1 MTRLDMF
8 KNEPVDRKIA
18 NICFILNNSPQSRLQ
33 GEIAFNCMPNLNLN
47 AVCRWSSG
55 FVKSPGQKEAIT
67 AYLIPFMSH
76 FPLRRFFALFA
87 LCVWFIPLLSATG
100 SSETK
105 SLDLARGPGK
115 AHLYRHGE
123 VPKAVI
129 VFASGDGGWTDW
141 ENQMAD
147 WLADAGW
154 WVAGLNCR
162 AYAQSDYD
170 ADLLSEDF
178 QILAKSLDAPPGT
191 PVFYGGWSMGATQ
204 AVAAAG
210 TSRPPELKGL
220 LLMSCGARGRYGLRL
235 KDELGISPSGEGTFG
250 LNEFNDSLDGLR
262 IAQFHGSADF
272 ISSTAWIRS
281 LEQTTALYELPSYNH
296 GFDGPD
302 VSFRPHL
309 LKGLGWLLG
318 DDTLAPENFHRALP
332 FGLSS
337 LWPAAALA
345 IGLAF
350 VFIFSRKH
358 AIRILVAAVLL
369 IGLINLLEAMMPK
382 SADVIDWMQQWLPL
396 GVSEDSRLM
405 LLLSGISLIGLA
417 RGLYRRKK
425 VAWWLAVV
433 LLSISAGL
441 HLVRAFDWHHSMA
454 ASVLLIP
461 LIRWRKEFIAK
472 SDAPSLRLGLIAA
485 PVAFVALVIFGT
497 INIHELGESGKLP
510 EPVDWSRSAMASFTA
525 TLGIA
530 GSPEGSGSAD
540 LDRFLG
546 RLRFAGIGCGTV
558 ALLLLLRPVL
568 AKRASLST
576 DEERRKA
583 SEIIDRHGRDPSD
596 PFTLL
601 PDKRYFFHP
610 SGEGFVA
617 YASWREMAVALADP
631 ICPDDLRQE
640 MIDRFVAFC
649 RSQDWTPLF
658 YGTGNEHRAL
668 YEQAN
673 LITFKVGEDARIPL
687 ADFSLAG
694 GRFQNLRT
702 ARNKAKKEGLTFRWY
717 DPSAAVDHGLE
728 AQLHLLSD
736 AWLNSKSGGE
746 MTFDLGSFSLAD
758 IRKRGCAVVLMPD
771 GKVECFATWISYGN
785 GTGRTLDLM
794 RGRGSPGGI
803 MDFLILESIDHFK
816 TEHVTEISL
825 GSAPLANT
833 EPDPSQLS
841 REERRVKIIFDHFDR
856 FYRYKSLFDFKRKYH
871 PAWQGR
877 YLAYPPG
884 TLLARIALAVAAV
897 HLPGGFRGLIKS

>member
-1 MTRLDMF
+1 MKKPPIHLFFVFFWIVAGMF
-8 KNEPVDRKIA
+8 
-18 NICFILNNSPQSRLQ
+18 
-33 GEIAFNCMPNLNLN
+33 
-47 AVCRWSSG
+47 SG
-55 FVKSPGQKEAIT
+55 WVHAETTTEVKSVQ
-67 AYLIPFMSH
+67 
-76 FPLRRFFALFA
+76 
-87 LCVWFIPLLSATG
+87 LS
-100 SSETK
+100 
-105 SLDLARGPGK
+105 RGPGK
-115 AHLYRHGE
+115 AHIYKHTDK
-123 VPKAVI
+123 PKAVI

-162 AYAQSDYD
+162 AYAQTDYD
-170 ADLLSEDF
+170 EDLLAEDF
-178 QILAKSLDAPPGT
+178 QILAKSLEAPAGT
-191 PVFYGGWSMGATQ
+191 PLFYGGWSMGATQ

-210 TSRPPELKGL
+210 TERPPELAGL
-220 LLMSCGARGRYGLRL
+220 VLFSCGSRGRYGLRL
-235 KDELGISPSGEGTFG
+235 TAELGIAPRGDGTFG
-250 LNEFNDSLDGLR
+250 LNDFNDSLDGLR
-262 IAQFHGSADF
+262 IAQFHGTADF
-272 ISSTAWIRS
+272 ISSTAWIRN
-281 LEQTTALYELPSYNH
+281 LPQTTALYEMPGYNH
-296 GFDGPD
+296 GFDGP
-302 VSFRPHL
+302 SEAFRPHV
-309 LKGLGWLLG
+309 LKGLGWALG
-318 DDTLAPENFHRALP
+318 DDSLGPENFHRALP

-345 IGLAF
+345 ILLTLI
-350 VFIFSRKH
+350 FIFSRKH
-358 AIRILVAAVLL
+358 AVRILVSAVLL
-369 IGLINLLEAMMPK
+369 IGLINLFEALMPK

-405 LLLSGISLIGLA
+405 LLLSGISLLFLA
-417 RGLYRRKK
+417 RGLSRRKQ
-425 VAWWLAVV
+425 VAWWLAVA
-433 LLSISAGL
+433 LLSISAAL
-441 HLVRAFDWHHSMA
+441 HLVRAFDWHHSVA

-461 LIRWRKEFIAK
+461 LIRWRKDFIAK
-472 SDAPSLRLGLIAA
+472 SDAPSVRLGLIVA
-485 PVAFVALVIFGT
+485 PAVFVALVIFGT
-497 INIHELGESGKLP
+497 INIHNLGESGKLP
-510 EPVDWSRSAMASFTA
+510 EPIDWSRSAMASFTT
-525 TLGIA
+525 TLGIS
-530 GSPEGSGSAD
+530 GSPEGSGSVD

-558 ALLLLLRPVL
+558 VLLLLLRPVL
-568 AKRASLST
+568 AKRASVST
-576 DEERRKA
+576 DEERQHA
-583 SEIIDRHGRDPSD
+583 AEIIEKYGRDPSD

-601 PDKRYFFHP
+601 TDKRYFFHT

-631 ICPDDLRQE
+631 ICAPEIRQE
-640 MIDRFVAFC
+640 LIDQFVAFC
-649 RSQDWTPLF
+649 RTQDWTPLF
-658 YGTGNEHRAL
+658 YGTGHEHRGL

-694 GRFQNLRT
+694 GKFQNLRT

-717 DPSAAVDHGLE
+717 DPSQGVDHGLE

-758 IRKRGCAVVLMPD
+758 IRKRGCALILMPD
-771 GKVECFATWISYGN
+771 GKVECFATWIPYGN

-816 TEHVTEISL
+816 TENVTEISL

-833 EPDPSQLS
+833 EPDPTQLS
-841 REERRVKIIFDHFDR
+841 RQERSVKIIFDHFDR

-884 TLLARIALAVAAV
+884 TLLARIGLAVAAV